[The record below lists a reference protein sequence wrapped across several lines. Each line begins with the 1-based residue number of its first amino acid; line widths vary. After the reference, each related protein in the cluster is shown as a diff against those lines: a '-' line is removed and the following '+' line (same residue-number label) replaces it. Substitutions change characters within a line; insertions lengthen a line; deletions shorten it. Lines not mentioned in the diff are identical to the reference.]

1 MRRIKKSTLKNV
13 WSLVLN
19 RYSYSS
25 ALELTKG
32 CYQEDLINGR
42 HALSGSTLKGEAKN
56 WSARYAASRKALL
69 NRLSRANVAH
79 CEGIGPHNRRVLVIG
94 AWSVD
99 VIDG

>member
-1 MRRIKKSTLKNV
+1 MRRIKKSTLSGV

-25 ALELTKG
+25 ALDCTKG
-32 CYQEDLINGR
+32 CYQEDLINGW
-42 HALSGSTLKGEAKN
+42 HSLSGSTLKGEAKR
-56 WSARYAASRKALL
+56 WKSRYAESRDALL
-69 NRLSRANVAH
+69 NRLFHANVAH
-79 CEGIGPHNRRVLVIG
+79 CEAIGPNNRRVLVLG